1 MCAVISRDRRTM
13 RGKSHAGA
21 RPPCSGRLAEPV
33 LTCPLSL
40 RRDAIL
46 QAVPSSPRTP
56 WITAALLLIL
66 SYGALLRLD
75 AFTGKYGSLDHPA
88 WARLATHQVAAL
100 ARSVRPSAIA
110 WYREPRPYVGG
121 DPINYLNYARQM
133 TSFYQAHVR
142 EPIFLAA
149 TRLGLWALGGQD
161 S

>member
-21 RPPCSGRLAEPV
+21 RPPCSGRFAEPV

-75 AFTGKYGSLDHPA
+75 AFTGKYGSLDRPA
-88 WARLATHQVAAL
+88 WARFMTRDVGAL
-100 ARSVRPSAIA
+100 ARHAHPAAVH
-110 WYREPRPYVGG
+110 WGREPRPY
-121 DPINYLNYARQM
+121 
-133 TSFYQAHVR
+133 
-142 EPIFLAA
+142 
-149 TRLGLWALGGQD
+149 
-161 S
+161 